1 MLWYLWVL
9 SGGTWLRNQ
18 ACFTLRCPVYFKLQ
32 CNNVCSSC
40 IGSANVASVTDV
52 IRVCLSVEALNQSI
66 VVSMDSIQNVIE
78 AMFTKIDADQSG
90 SITQTEMDAVFKVFD
105 ADGKV
110 AIKVNRQGRVG
121 SLTPPPPP
129 LVPIAASVLAY

>member
-1 MLWYLWVL
+1 M
-9 SGGTWLRNQ
+9 
-18 ACFTLRCPVYFKLQ
+18 
-32 CNNVCSSC
+32 
-40 IGSANVASVTDV
+40 
-52 IRVCLSVEALNQSI
+52 SVEALSQSI
-66 VVSMDSIQNVIE
+66 VSMDSIQNVIE